1 MSSMR
6 AYEYH
11 HTVCFEETNLV
22 GNVYYTNHVLWQ
34 GRCREMFLRDHAPDI
49 AEELTRDLR
58 LVTMS
63 CSCEYLNELLAFDQI
78 TVRMRLNEITQNAI
92 SLGFEYLRKKGET
105 LELVARGDQRI
116 CCMQREKDQIKPTPI
131 PKTLREALQA
141 YA

>member
-1 MSSMR
+1 MR

-78 TVRMRLNEITQNAI
+78 TIRMRLNEMTQNAI

-116 CCMQREKDQIKPTPI
+116 CCMQREQDQIKPTPI
-131 PKTLREALQA
+131 PKTLRDALQA